1 MEKVEQILLFLDKL
15 FPNAKCEL
23 NYSKD
28 YELLIAVMLSAQSTD
43 KAVNKVTSVLFNAYS
58 TLEELNE
65 AEEKNIQNII
75 HSVGLSKTK
84 AKNIKLIARDLI
96 QRFHSK
102 VPSSREDLMSLSGV
116 GRKSANVVRIEFFKI
131 PEIPV
136 DTHVERVSK
145 RLTLVQ
151 EEDSVLNVELK
162 LRKLIPEDRLIKIH
176 HQLIFF
182 GRYICK
188 SQNPICTECP
198 FKLFCTY
205 HKRLSLKR

>member
-151 EEDSVLNVELK
+151 ETDSVLNVELK
-162 LRKLIPEDRLIKIH
+162 LRKLIPEDKLIKIH

>member
-151 EEDSVLNVELK
+151 EADSVLNVELK
-162 LRKLIPEDRLIKIH
+162 LRKLIPEDKLIKIH